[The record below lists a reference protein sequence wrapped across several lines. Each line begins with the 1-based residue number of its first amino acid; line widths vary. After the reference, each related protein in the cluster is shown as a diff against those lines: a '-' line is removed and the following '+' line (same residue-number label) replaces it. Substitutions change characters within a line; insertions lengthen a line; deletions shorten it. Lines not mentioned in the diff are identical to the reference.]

1 MQTDEKFAIIKRKT
15 RQRLLFAVVT
25 MTLYFSFALNY
36 LEGSAALIASFGIGG
51 VPGPLVMFVGLVLLF
66 ILLELIFLF
75 LNRGQ
80 RAG

>member
-15 RQRLLFAVVT
+15 RQRLLFAVIS
-25 MTLYFSFALNY
+25 MTLYFSFTLNY
-36 LEGSAALIASFGIGG
+36 LEGGAALIASLGIGG

-75 LNRGQ
+75 LNRDQ
-80 RAG
+80 RTG